1 MKSLSFILLA
11 LATFASSAPISLFN
25 GKDLTGWTIDVPE
38 ADQNPAITPS
48 FIVRDGLL
56 VSLGTPKGHLIT
68 QASYENYKLEVEYRF
83 SKEPGN
89 CGILVHSSKLRALSK
104 MFPQSM
110 EVQMMHQ
117 NAGDFWCIQENINV
131 PEMETR
137 RPRKT
142 PDQPFGGG
150 PGDARNIKKLVEGA
164 EKPVGEWNT
173 MTIEC
178 KGAEIIVHVNGV
190 LVNHGTQCTATSGKI
205 ALQAEGSEV
214 EFRKLE
220 LTRISP

>member
-137 RPRKT
+137 RP
-142 PDQPFGGG
+142 PE
-150 PGDARNIKKLVEGA
+150 N
-164 EKPVGEWNT
+164 
-173 MTIEC
+173 
-178 KGAEIIVHVNGV
+178 
-190 LVNHGTQCTATSGKI
+190 S
-205 ALQAEGSEV
+205 
-214 EFRKLE
+214 
-220 LTRISP
+220 

>member
-164 EKPVGEWNT
+164 EKPVGDWNT